1 MLCILELNNR
11 DEIWNQSL
19 VERKLEFEI
28 MHVRN
33 NANTHDQEDDNLSRY
48 YSRAS
53 ISFGDGTS

>member
-1 MLCILELNNR
+1 MLCIPELNNR

-33 NANTHDQEDDNLSRY
+33 NANTHDQEDELINLLIKS
-48 YSRAS
+48 
-53 ISFGDGTS
+53 